1 MSSNPL
7 NDLSK
12 VYLDQVANVK
22 KAENEADIQR
32 WEEIGGPTPTN
43 YKPTGGSAKI
53 KTESTNRSDWRND
66 LFEAGDPDATQTPG
80 FKKQKDS
87 EKKIKEVAGI
97 NNKVV
102 INPKLNEAIK
112 EIGGE
117 VIVAEEVEEIGE
129 DDQTRQQQ
137 LQRKQLMIDRQ
148 KLQLRRR
155 AMGKKKKE
163 NNDGGSETEAQAN
176 VIANEGVMTML
187 GRKKK
192 EKKAEKAM
200 DAGARAKRMLAR
212 KIHAKYVSGSTENV
226 PDDIAEARLTADQRR
241 ALPNKDFALP
251 GKGEGPKGKQAGSY
265 PIPDEKHARSA
276 LSMVSQH
283 GTPEEKATVRAK
295 VKKKFPDIQQE
306 AVKGQDTAMR
316 KMAAQD
322 RAAGIDKRLSP
333 KEGRRSVKPVR
344 YRYNEGEDKAFN
356 YVVAKLKKQHGDG
369 VLTKGDKMPELSA
382 AQKKKNA
389 EIRAKRAK
397 EDHRDPTEK
406 ASDGRYSDR
415 YSNRG
420 SD

>member
-1 MSSNPL
+1 M
-7 NDLSK
+7 K
-12 VYLDQVANVK
+12 TFDQF
-22 KAENEADIQR
+22 Q
-32 WEEIGGPTPTN
+32 
-43 YKPTGGSAKI
+43 
-53 KTESTNRSDWRND
+53 
-66 LFEAGDPDATQTPG
+66 
-80 FKKQKDS
+80 
-87 EKKIKEVAGI
+87 
-97 NNKVV
+97 
-102 INPKLNEAIK
+102 
-112 EIGGE
+112 
-117 VIVAEEVEEIGE
+117 
-129 DDQTRQQQ
+129 
-137 LQRKQLMIDRQ
+137 
-148 KLQLRRR
+148 
-155 AMGKKKKE
+155 
-163 NNDGGSETEAQAN
+163 
-176 VIANEGVMTML
+176 
-187 GRKKK
+187 
-192 EKKAEKAM
+192 
-200 DAGARAKRMLAR
+200 
-212 KIHAKYVSGSTENV
+212 
-226 PDDIAEARLTADQRR
+226 EARLTADQRR